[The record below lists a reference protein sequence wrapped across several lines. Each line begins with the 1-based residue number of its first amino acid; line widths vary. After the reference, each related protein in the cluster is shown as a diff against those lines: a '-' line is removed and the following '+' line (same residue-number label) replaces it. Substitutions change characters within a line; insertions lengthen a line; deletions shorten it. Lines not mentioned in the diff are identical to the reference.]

1 MNSNKIKILLIIEVL
16 GRPPEHLTETLES
29 IIKNISNE
37 KGVSVLN
44 KKINEPKLIKDRND
58 FYTSF
63 AEIEIEVDDIL
74 GLVPIMFKYMPSHI
88 EVISPGNII
97 ISNSI
102 LNNLFN
108 ELAGKLHQYDEV
120 ARVLQVEKKIL
131 EKKLRELMPL
141 DKKEDKESR

>member
-1 MNSNKIKILLIIEVL
+1 MSSDKIKTLLIIEVL

-29 IIKNISNE
+29 IIKNIGNE
-37 KGVSVLN
+37 KGVSILS
-44 KKINEPKLIKDRND
+44 KKINEPKLIKDKND

-63 AEIEIEVDDIL
+63 AEIEIEVDDVL

-97 ISNSI
+97 ISNNSI
-102 LNNLFN
+102 NNLFN

-120 ARVLQVEKKIL
+120 TRVLQIERKIL
-131 EKKLRELMPL
+131 EKKLRELMPQ
-141 DKKEDKESR
+141 DKKDKE